1 MGRRKK
7 KKNQKYRPAKVLPK
21 IFKCPKCSHKTLKP
35 KKPKPDDTI
44 ITFECGFC
52 KFTESGKKLSIGEAV
67 DAYGDLIDIYYREQ
81 EWDRLNEKAQ
91 RLKETE
97 QYTELSNVY
106 SYLSNIANIY
116 YEKTMQEFEKLG
128 LPQLEEDAKNWLFK
142 RDALKQQEKEILA
155 KLRSGELV
163 EKQDTSVHQEG
174 QEIVTIGE
182 NVLVE
187 EPSKPKKEANLR
199 EVLGD
204 LGFLEFD
211 EEEE

>member
-21 IFKCPKCSHKTLKP
+21 IFKCPRCSHKAFKP

-44 ITFECGFC
+44 LTFECGYC
-52 KFTESGKKLSIGEAV
+52 KYTESGKRLSIGEAV
-67 DAYGDLIDIYYREQ
+67 DAYGDIIDIYYREQ
-81 EWDRLNEKAQ
+81 EWDRLNEKAS
-91 RLKETE
+91 RLKESE
-97 QYTELSNVY
+97 QYTELANVY
-106 SYLSNIANIY
+106 SYLSYIANIY

-128 LPQLEEDAKNWLFK
+128 IPQLEEEAKNWLFK
-142 RDALKQQEKEILA
+142 KEALKAQEKDILV
-155 KLRSGELV
+155 KLKSGELV
-163 EKQDTSVHQEG
+163 DKRDSTIHQIG
-174 QEIVTIGE
+174 QEIVTVGE

-187 EPSKPKKEANLR
+187 EPSKPKKGANLR

-211 EEEE
+211 EEK